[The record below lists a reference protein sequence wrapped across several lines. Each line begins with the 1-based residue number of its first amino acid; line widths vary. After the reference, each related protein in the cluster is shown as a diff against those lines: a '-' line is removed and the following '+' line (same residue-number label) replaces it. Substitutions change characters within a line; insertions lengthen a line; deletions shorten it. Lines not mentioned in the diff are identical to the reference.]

1 MPSQSLIR
9 WTNVRLPRLSAYDAE
24 CALKFALAPT
34 PPVAEEMLRGY
45 VMLLSANL
53 QGFCR
58 DIYTESLMIVTVN
71 APTLQMMGFIEA
83 MGSAGVELDRVN
95 PKWKSIRADFD
106 RFGFDVG
113 AALSGQLRQRTGARR
128 HCDPHPAPDHR
139 R

>member
-1 MPSQSLIR
+1 
-9 WTNVRLPRLSAYDAE
+9 
-24 CALKFALAPT
+24 
-34 PPVAEEMLRGY
+34 
-45 VMLLSANL
+45 MLLSANL

-113 AALSGQLRQRTGARR
+113 AALSTAAAAAGGVTLMRGTKVASYYRSHHAPRDGFPQTSENGR
-128 HCDPHPAPDHR
+128 HCCRHSRNPSRGA
-139 R
+139 